1 MKSCIFH
8 YEFEFIHPFA
18 DGNGRTGRLWQSLI
32 LQKWKKIFAWIPI
45 ETLVHENQEEYY
57 KVLQRANTVGDSTEF
72 VEFMLKMICNALKEI
87 SETQNRTNVAI
98 NVGINVV
105 TNEEKIIAL
114 LRRDGNMS
122 ANMLSV
128 SVGITERQA
137 QRILAKLKVEGKI
150 IRHGANKN
158 GYREVIG

>member
-1 MKSCIFH
+1 M
-8 YEFEFIHPFA
+8 
-18 DGNGRTGRLWQSLI
+18 I
-32 LQKWKKIFAWIPI
+32 LQKWKEVFAWIPV

-57 KVLQRANTVGDSTEF
+57 KVLQQSDNVGDSTEF
-72 VEFMLKMICNALKEI
+72 VEFMLGMIRNALKEI
-87 SETQNRTNVAI
+87 SETHDKTDVGI

-114 LRRDGNMS
+114 LRQDGNMS

-128 SVGITERQA
+128 SVGVTERQI
-137 QRILAKLKVEGKI
+137 QRILAKLKAEGKI

-158 GYREVIG
+158 GYWEVIE